1 MKLEKTVKKRGI
13 KRVLEDVYRQSP
25 ADGGINPA

>member
-13 KRVLEDVYRQSP
+13 KRVLEELNRQSP
-25 ADGGINPA
+25 GGINPA